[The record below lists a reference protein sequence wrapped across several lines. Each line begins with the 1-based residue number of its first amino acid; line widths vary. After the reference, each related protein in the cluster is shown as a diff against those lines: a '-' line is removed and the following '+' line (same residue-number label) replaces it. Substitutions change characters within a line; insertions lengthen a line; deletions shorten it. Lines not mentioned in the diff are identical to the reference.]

1 MFCVH
6 NVFQNMNEESSIER
20 LQKIT
25 KKERVRKL
33 EKAIYTKEVGERQQ
47 KTRRIGGTSKRT
59 NV

>member
-1 MFCVH
+1 
-6 NVFQNMNEESSIER
+6 MNEESSIER